1 MTDPS
6 PEQQA
11 ELKEIHEL
19 GEEIFKLFTGRMNSV
34 VGPVLGTLLATY
46 LIGVRPE
53 ERQDARDHF
62 NSLVDNL
69 IASGGI
75 SSPFKL
81 DQKKTH

>member
-46 LIGVRPE
+46 LMGIRPE
-53 ERQDARDHF
+53 ERQGARDHF
-62 NSLVDNL
+62 NTLVDDM

-75 SSPFKL
+75 GSRFKS
-81 DQKKTH
+81 DQRKTH